1 MVQSRSIST
10 FFGTKHYI
18 ILVGRS
24 KTNQTSLSKFEG
36 SVIWTLSNI
45 KCCHVYPISLS
56 GDGVVVL

>member
-1 MVQSRSIST
+1 
-10 FFGTKHYI
+10 
-18 ILVGRS
+18 
-24 KTNQTSLSKFEG
+24 LSKFEG